1 MKKIK
6 TSKKNVYNM
15 VMSNQARMG
24 HTGMKY
30 GFPDNVLLEQTSFG
44 KTEG

>member
-1 MKKIK
+1 
-6 TSKKNVYNM
+6 M

-24 HTGMKY
+24 LTGMKY